1 MGWLDANEI
10 YVMEA
15 VARDR
20 VEELR
25 CSALLAASGA
35 DGAGAAGGGPSSGN
49 AGPAD
54 AAIEI
59 CRGPRA
65 PRRLGAPR
73 LAC

>member
-1 MGWLDANEI
+1 MGWLDANEV
-10 YVMEA
+10 YVMEM

-35 DGAGAAGGGPSSGN
+35 DGAGAAGGGPESGN
-49 AGPAD
+49 AGSPD
-54 AAIEI
+54 PAIEI
-59 CRGPRA
+59 CRGPRGQ
-65 PRRLGAPR
+65 RRLGPPR